1 MTTKQYKQ
9 YTEVSYSGRKL
20 LEQHNLNENGLW
32 KIYGEDPNCDLGGA
46 HHEPELGL
54 VEGCLKDVIE
64 YAVELPRFWQ
74 WGSGGRIVKVDV
86 VRKINAESN
95 AKRARLMAEAEDL
108 ELRLKKIQEELKEI

>member
-1 MTTKQYKQ
+1 MTFNYKK

-20 LEQHNLNENGLW
+20 LEQHKLTDEGLW

-54 VEGCLKDVIE
+54 VEGRLKDVIE
-64 YAVELPRFWQ
+64 YAVELPMFWQ
-74 WGSGGRIVKVDV
+74 WGGGGRIVKVDV

-95 AKRARLMAEAEDL
+95 ARRARLMDEAE
-108 ELRLKKIQEELKEI
+108 ELHRRLKEIQTELESI